1 MKHQTKAILVSAL
14 LRILRQI
21 TRVLLRNGIAYPE
34 FEEYARRAFAQ
45 VAWEDF
51 RVDGRKPSVSR
62 VAVVSGLNRK
72 EVKRLLETPPDA
84 AMGEEQRYNRAARV
98 VTGWLRDT
106 EYRGIDGQP
115 RALSLDDP
123 DRGFPALV
131 RRYSGDMPTRAVLD
145 ELVRVGTV
153 RVDGGVAVLMQ
164 RSYAPK
170 GDDGQGLHILGT
182 DVSDLIATID
192 FNLQSDG
199 PTRFQQKVSYDN
211 VPEEALPAWR
221 AYAAEHSL
229 ALLESLDRRLSIS
242 DRDANPEIEG
252 TGRVRTGVGIFYFE
266 EPHHPEP
273 HGKEEKH

>member
-1 MKHQTKAILVSAL
+1 MKSESKAILVSAL
-14 LRILRQI
+14 MRILRRL
-21 TRVLLRNGIAYPE
+21 TRILLRNGITYPE
-34 FEEYARRAFAQ
+34 FEECARRAFAQ
-45 VAWEDF
+45 VTWDDF
-51 RVDGRKPSVSR
+51 RVDGRKPSISR

-72 EVKRLLETPPDA
+72 EVKRLLDTPLDS
-84 AMGEEQRYNRAARV
+84 AMDEEQKYNRAARV
-98 VTGWLRDT
+98 VTGWLRDS

-115 RALSLDDP
+115 KALSLEDP
-123 DRGFPALV
+123 ERGFPALV
-131 RRYSGDMPTRAVLD
+131 RRYSGDMPARAVLD

-153 RVDGGVAVLMQ
+153 RVDGNAAVLMQ

-221 AYAAEHSL
+221 AHAAGQSL
-229 ALLESLDRRLSIS
+229 ALLESLDRRLSIA
-242 DRDANPEIEG
+242 DRDVNPGIEG
-252 TGRVRTGVGIFYFE
+252 TGRIRTGVGIFYFE
-266 EPHHPEP
+266 EPYSEP
-273 HGKEEKH
+273 RGREEKR